1 MSISNFDQISSAFN
15 EFNVPGDSPLRDILR
30 KPIPTYE
37 AAHKALQEIAAC
49 FRGEIGTQNPHLV
62 ERVTP
67 LLNAEIDRV
76 RRAIQV
82 KFDSQ
87 RGTLK
92 IPESLEM
99 LEFPIAPDT
108 DLSKNTPRSIECTID
123 GQKVYLHREMIVAF
137 VSKKYCIDV
146 PPAFKDLFLGR
157 VLEGMSKEIWQKTLT
172 PKTIVEL
179 GDLAVAGVFLGDY
192 TDRGANDIEILTL
205 LLCLRMENPTSVH
218 LIRGNHEDLGMQREY
233 SPEGT
238 WVVWHTADLFDF
250 YESLPLAL
258 CVTVKDQ
265 SGRSQYVH
273 FSHGAFSPAV
283 DLAPLFESTG
293 SGMVVRQNP
302 LMTERKF
309 ETGEAAEKQRRA
321 FQRIKDIPKAATQ
334 GSAYTWSDIGSQRA
348 PSERTLPGE
357 TALGHTLSPEDIHEY
372 GRWAGGK
379 SPIKAFFMGH
389 KHIFNEWRVV
399 RKKRP
404 EGGQVEQ
411 KKVIATT
418 LPVGRA
424 GGAYSV
430 YQEVRQGILLQAAP
444 KVKDWTKQLAVSEG
458 TGKDTVLRFQGTPCG
473 MYECLRL
480 MPVLSTIS

>member
-1 MSISNFDQISSAFN
+1 
-15 EFNVPGDSPLRDILR
+15 
-30 KPIPTYE
+30 
-37 AAHKALQEIAAC
+37 
-49 FRGEIGTQNPHLV
+49 
-62 ERVTP
+62 
-67 LLNAEIDRV
+67 
-76 RRAIQV
+76 V

-309 ETGEAAEKQRRA
+309 RNKKEQMAFENLKEGLSEAAIQA
-321 FQRIKDIPKAATQ
+321 L
-334 GSAYTWSDIGSQRA
+334 AYTWSEVSTQRA
-348 PSERTLPGE
+348 PLGRAEEGTPEPGYKLSSEDTRN
-357 TALGHTLSPEDIHEY
+357 Y
-372 GRWAGGK
+372 GRYTGGG
-379 SPIKAFFMGH
+379 SPIKFFFH
-389 KHIFNEWRVV
+389 
-399 RKKRP
+399 
-404 EGGQVEQ
+404 
-411 KKVIATT
+411 
-418 LPVGRA
+418 
-424 GGAYSV
+424 
-430 YQEVRQGILLQAAP
+430 
-444 KVKDWTKQLAVSEG
+444 G
-458 TGKDTVLRFQGTPCG
+458 TYT
-473 MYECLRL
+473 
-480 MPVLSTIS
+480 